1 MNKTCFFMGIVGIGV
16 GMLPFLALM
25 GVLPTA
31 PRSPNDAPDWI
42 GILVG
47 LAFLFAGIAVMMRSF
62 AGTDAQ
68 GNLVSTAPRALQF
81 VNNGLGLL
89 IAAALAMIFTWI
101 ALGSG
106 ERHFTVS
113 AGGISG
119 PAGAGGEIPGRVMF
133 GLGAI
138 LGWVIVGI
146 AGLQMMR
153 RRRSRD
159 EDQNSGSSFV
169 TGTRE

>member
-106 ERHFTVS
+106 VERV
-113 AGGISG
+113 
-119 PAGAGGEIPGRVMF
+119 
-133 GLGAI
+133 
-138 LGWVIVGI
+138 
-146 AGLQMMR
+146 
-153 RRRSRD
+153 
-159 EDQNSGSSFV
+159 
-169 TGTRE
+169 

>member
-42 GILVG
+42 GILIG
-47 LAFLFAGIAVMMRSF
+47 LAFLFAGIIVMIRSF
-62 AGTDAQ
+62 AGTDAE
-68 GNLVSTAPRALQF
+68 GNLISTAPRAVQL

-89 IAAALAMIFTWI
+89 IVWALATIFTWI
-101 ALGSG
+101 AIGPG

-113 AGGISG
+113 AGGFSG
-119 PAGAGGEIPGRVMF
+119 PAGAGGDIVGRVMF

-138 LGWVIVGI
+138 LGWVIVGVG
-146 AGLQMMR
+146 GLHVMR

-159 EDQNSGSSFV
+159 EDQDSGKSFV
-169 TGTRE
+169 TGTRD